1 MVGSI
6 VFFDSTN
13 ALKVG
18 CGILSDKG
26 LQFLNFRIFKL
37 VTIFEKSVFKVSAT
51 LPSSMTVSSF
61 SVETTLSELLD
72 LSEKQNLKVFQNFLL
87 SVTSLIFRLAKYLG
101 FFPYNGFTKVSLFIV
116 IKLIS
121 IIHCF

>member
-26 LQFLNFRIFKL
+26 LQFLNLRIFKL
-37 VTIFEKSVFKVSAT
+37 VTIFEKSVLKRA

-72 LSEKQNLKVFQNFLL
+72 LSEKIFCCL
-87 SVTSLIFRLAKYLG
+87 SRL
-101 FFPYNGFTKVSLFIV
+101 
-116 IKLIS
+116 
-121 IIHCF
+121 